1 MITVY
6 STTTCPA
13 CKVLKSKLS
22 SKGILFEEVNI
33 DEDAEAKAFILDA
46 GFRSVPKMTRDGKFI
61 SIGDL

>member
-13 CKVLKSKLS
+13 CKTLKSKLAN
-22 SKGILFEEVNI
+22 KGILFEEVNI
-33 DEDAEAKAFILDA
+33 DEDAEAKKFVLDA
-46 GFRSVPKMTRDGKFI
+46 GFRSVPQVTKDGKFI